1 MSSLRRKERIS
12 TEVGTWPC
20 GTVDG
25 SPMQTR
31 QKAEQ
36 PGVDPTYPVLSPVAP
51 VLISKEKGLARLA

>member
-1 MSSLRRKERIS
+1 MSSLRRKERVS
-12 TEVGTWPC
+12 TEVGPWPW

-36 PGVDPTYPVLSPVAP
+36 PGVDLTHPVLPPIAP